1 MCLWAAIILY
11 LDQILMANTTVQ
23 LTAEELASIPD
34 NGKRCELVNGVL
46 RMMSPAGGRHGRIA
60 GQLLLRVGNH
70 VEQQLGATFA
80 AETGFLL
87 HRNPDTVRAPDV
99 AFVSHERLGEYA
111 DHDGFLP
118 LAPDLVAEV
127 VSPSD
132 QSSEVESKATAWLQA
147 GVRVVL
153 VVDPQTNS
161 IREYRS
167 PAQIQVY
174 RDGASTWEISWP
186 SSSWTSL
193 NSSDDLPQYC
203 RWFLAPAPGAGEGG
217 GEGFCISG
225 HVLSSSFAL
234 FFGVRRLGAAFFCL
248 SACFDVDSSEKR
260 SREK

>member
-1 MCLWAAIILY
+1 MFPLPASPIVEFAMSPKCDDRNSFVIIRMSCLPRRLIPVKLRSQLVTAICLWAAIILY

-23 LTAEELASIPD
+23 LTAEELASMPD
-34 NGKRCELVNGVL
+34 NGKRCELVDGVL
-46 RMMSPAGGRHGRIA
+46 HMMSPAGGRHGRIA
-60 GQLLLRVGNH
+60 GKLLLRVGNH
-70 VEQQLGATFA
+70 VERQQLGATFA

-99 AFVSHERLGEYA
+99 AFVSHERLGEFA

-174 RDGASTWEISWP
+174 RDGAI
-186 SSSWTSL
+186 
-193 NSSDDLPQYC
+193 DLGDI
-203 RWFLAPAPGAGEGG
+203 LAEFQLDVAE
-217 GEGFCISG
+217 
-225 HVLSSSFAL
+225 L
-234 FFGVRRLGAAFFCL
+234 FG
-248 SACFDVDSSEKR
+248 
-260 SREK
+260 